1 MDGHPPHRRG
11 WIMER
16 NLPKRGKT
24 GVGSMMIH
32 ERSACSSHAQIRV
45 RQAPDRRGES
55 SLAMRRQSVLGLGGC
70 CTVSSAQLLHKNT

>member
-16 NLPKRGKT
+16 NLPQRGKT
-24 GVGSMMIH
+24 GVSSMMIH

-55 SLAMRRQSVLGLGGC
+55 SLTMSRQCSLGLGGC
-70 CTVSSAQLLHKNT
+70 SMVASAQLRHKSA